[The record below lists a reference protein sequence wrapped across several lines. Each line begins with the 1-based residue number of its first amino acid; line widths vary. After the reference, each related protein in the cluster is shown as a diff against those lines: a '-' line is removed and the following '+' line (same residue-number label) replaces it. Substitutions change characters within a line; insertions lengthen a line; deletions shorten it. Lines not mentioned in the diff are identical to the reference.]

1 MQSSRECRRLIQD
14 MNAEPVQ
21 AWTVLVKC
29 AAGLV
34 VIVLLAGIGAR
45 ASRDHVAGNVE
56 AAGAPHAAQ
65 PAQAHRKQVFDGRR
79 ARFEGNAHRRNVAF
93 EAVELANL
101 PPPVLR

>member
-1 MQSSRECRRLIQD
+1 

-21 AWTVLVKC
+21 AWTLLVKC

-56 AAGAPHAAQ
+56 TAVTPPAVTPAPKHQ
-65 PAQAHRKQVFDGRR
+65 EQVFDGRR
-79 ARFEGNAHRRNVAF
+79 ARIGKQHKRNSGAS
-93 EAVELANL
+93 ESADLPKDLPVELL
-101 PPPVLR
+101 